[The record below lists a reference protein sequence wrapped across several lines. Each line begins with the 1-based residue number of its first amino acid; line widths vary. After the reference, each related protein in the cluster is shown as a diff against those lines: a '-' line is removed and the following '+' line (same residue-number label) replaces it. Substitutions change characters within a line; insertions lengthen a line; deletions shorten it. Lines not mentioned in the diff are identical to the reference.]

1 MSQLQ
6 QQITCFISTA
16 KVDKLSAKNTNN
28 AEESAFTEKNGD
40 KQNIINPAER
50 LHSCLSSSSDHS
62 ICIENEL
69 DEIKQSL
76 KNVRKK
82 SDLTEIVTEIFK
94 SLSENLKKQIKK
106 EIMSEVK
113 SEVEKLKTNYDSKIS
128 HLHDK
133 LNTIEF
139 ENESPCEKNA
149 SLHSDLRKMREVV
162 DENNKKA
169 TESVRLGNWNE
180 QYSRKKNVK
189 IYHLP
194 ENRNEDLPHSL
205 LNELKN
211 QVKLDINPSEV
222 VAMHRIPGKEGNPRP
237 VLIKFLRMDT
247 KISLLRKKK
256 AINEALKVR
265 IGDDITKLNQGL
277 LNRLY
282 QHDNIISSW
291 YFNGHVYGSD
301 EEGTR
306 HRQIRDFKR
315 ADYEGLK
322 NQLNDTDWDD
332 VVFNSNNINDVYM
345 NFVKTF
351 ESTVNRYIPTKT
363 ITVRP
368 NDKPFMNNLIR
379 NKIRHRQTCTVK
391 VRSDELQVRLVQST
405 SDLMNY
411 MSDYTD
417 ELQVR
422 LVQSMSDLMN
432 YRLDVYSQ
440 MELPPSFAD
449 PVIFFEA
456 IRGSSYKG
464 DVALDS
470 VKLSLG
476 QCKYQVDVALD
487 SVKLS
492 LGQCKYQVDVA
503 LDLVKLSLGQC
514 ASGPSPCATN
524 PCNNGGSCNEDD
536 SSAGYYCNCM
546 KGWSGDNCDV
556 QDVSGNSYS
565 CGFETAS
572 ATCIFK
578 DTTNDQFDW
587 TRRTKSTPSS
597 STGPTGAATGD
608 YYMYIE
614 TSSPRVFGD
623 TAVLTTQDTNLPA
636 GSWCLTFQYH
646 MKGSS
651 IGSLEVF
658 AGDRSSSL
666 TSIWTKSGEQVDPDL
681 WKTATID
688 IPQQSNP
695 VVSIIMAKLM
705 IIANDQ
711 GNRTTPSYYVA
722 FTDNKRLIG
731 DAAKNQV
738 PMNPVNTVFDAKRL
752 IGRKFT
758 DTTVQSDM
766 KHWPFIVVDDATKPK
781 ITVDYKGESKTFF
794 PEEISSM
801 VLVKMKETAE
811 AYLVKLVNNS
821 VITVPAYFNDS
832 QRQAT
837 KDAGT
842 ISGINVLRII
852 NEQTAAAIAYGL
864 DKKVGGERNVLI
876 FDLGGGTFDVSI
888 LTIEDGIFEVKSTSG
903 DTHLG
908 GEDFDNRMVNHFIQE
923 FKRKHKKDISENK
936 RAVRRLCFGRINN
949 KGE

>member
-6 QQITCFISTA
+6 QQITSFISTA

-40 KQNIINPAER
+40 KQNIINPAKR

-76 KNVRKK
+76 KNVPKK

-139 ENESPCEKNA
+139 ENGNLLEKNA

-282 QHDNIISSW
+282 QHDNVISSW

-306 HRQIRDFKR
+306 HRSIIQFLLLVAGIEQNPGPDQSNKKNLKIVHNNVCSLLPKLDLINNELHDYDIICISESHLDKSITDDQIKLNGFHKPIRLDRNRHGGGVTIYIKNSLHFIIRNDISVSNLELLWVEVRNCSNEKFLVGVLYRPPNSNSNLWDLFSESVDKALDCNLPIFLCGDFNCDMMSNSIEISFKTFKQHSFKRQIRDFKR

-379 NKIRHRQTCTVK
+379 NKIRHRNRIHHKAKTSNNPDHWK
-391 VRSDELQVRLVQST
+391 KFREIRNEIISLVRKAKDDYKCKLT
-405 SDLMNY
+405 SQLIDKNIPPGKWWRIAKSVSNFTKNRDSPPFLEH
-411 MSDYTD
+411 DG
-417 ELQVR
+417 QIFIHP
-422 LVQSMSDLMN
+422 
-432 YRLDVYSQ
+432 LDKS
-440 MELPPSFAD
+440 EILNNHFAD
-449 PVIFFEA
+449 IANIDIEPEIPDNNEPPPCHLNKFVITEKEILDQLKILNVNKPA
-456 IRGSSYKG
+456 GPDGISPRILKE
-464 DVALDS
+464 VASFISKPLTKLFNMSLS
-470 VKLSLG
+470 VK
-476 QCKYQVDVALD
+476 
-487 SVKLS
+487 
-492 LGQCKYQVDVA
+492 
-503 LDLVKLSLGQC
+503 
-514 ASGPSPCATN
+514 
-524 PCNNGGSCNEDD
+524 
-536 SSAGYYCNCM
+536 
-546 KGWSGDNCDV
+546 
-556 QDVSGNSYS
+556 
-565 CGFETAS
+565 
-572 ATCIFK
+572 
-578 DTTNDQFDW
+578 
-587 TRRTKSTPSS
+587 
-597 STGPTGAATGD
+597 
-608 YYMYIE
+608 
-614 TSSPRVFGD
+614 
-623 TAVLTTQDTNLPA
+623 
-636 GSWCLTFQYH
+636 
-646 MKGSS
+646 
-651 IGSLEVF
+651 
-658 AGDRSSSL
+658 
-666 TSIWTKSGEQVDPDL
+666 
-681 WKTATID
+681 
-688 IPQQSNP
+688 
-695 VVSIIMAKLM
+695 
-705 IIANDQ
+705 
-711 GNRTTPSYYVA
+711 
-722 FTDNKRLIG
+722 
-731 DAAKNQV
+731 QV
-738 PMNPVNTVFDAKRL
+738 P
-752 IGRKFT
+752 
-758 DTTVQSDM
+758 
-766 KHWPFIVVDDATKPK
+766 
-781 ITVDYKGESKTFF
+781 
-794 PEEISSM
+794 
-801 VLVKMKETAE
+801 
-811 AYLVKLVNNS
+811 
-821 VITVPAYFNDS
+821 
-832 QRQAT
+832 
-837 KDAGT
+837 
-842 ISGINVLRII
+842 LRISQLV
-852 NEQTAAAIAYGL
+852 E
-864 DKKVGGERNVLI
+864 
-876 FDLGGGTFDVSI
+876 
-888 LTIEDGIFEVKSTSG
+888 
-903 DTHLG
+903 
-908 GEDFDNRMVNHFIQE
+908 
-923 FKRKHKKDISENK
+923 
-936 RAVRRLCFGRINN
+936 
-949 KGE
+949 

>member
-1 MSQLQ
+1 MTIEGVRGSNWSSDIAIDDVSLIPGTCGNSVTSGPTTTGPVTAASTTPSTTTPSTTTPSTTTPSTTTPSTTTPSTTTAATTTAAPTDGTQTCTFEDGAPCFLVEATNDDFDWTRGSGRTPSVDTGPQ
-6 QQITCFISTA
+6 AAVEGSKYKYIEVSSPRRSNDIARLESSTKLNAGDYCLTFQYHMFGLITDQDIFMGDLKISTGITTPENEVFIESGNLGNQWKKG
-16 KVDKLSAKNTNN
+16 KVTISNAAGMKLFIEANKGKSWIGDIAIDDIQLMLGACAGSILHIVVRVRWLRLGLGDIAIDDIQLMPGVCAGVSPCDT
-28 AEESAFTEKNGD
+28 SPCQNGGSCSETTTA
-40 KQNIINPAER
+40 IGYTC
-50 LHSCLSSSSDHS
+50 SCLGRFVGQNCDQVDGKTVSEFACDFETTKNCVFKNVDDDDFQWTYKSGSTPSGGTGPSSAYEGTQYVYTEASSPRGQGDTAVLSTVNTMLAGTSSYCLQFYLHMYGNPGTMEVKFANRGSSSSS
-62 ICIENEL
+62 
-69 DEIKQSL
+69 
-76 KNVRKK
+76 VW
-82 SDLTEIVTEIFK
+82 
-94 SLSENLKKQIKK
+94 SESADQ
-106 EIMSEVK
+106 
-113 SEVEKLKTNYDSKIS
+113 
-128 HLHDK
+128 
-133 LNTIEF
+133 
-139 ENESPCEKNA
+139 
-149 SLHSDLRKMREVV
+149 
-162 DENNKKA
+162 
-169 TESVRLGNWNE
+169 GNQW
-180 QYSRKKNVK
+180 VF
-189 IYHLP
+189 H
-194 ENRNEDLPHSL
+194 
-205 LNELKN
+205 
-211 QVKLDINPSEV
+211 QV
-222 VAMHRIPGKEGNPRP
+222 
-237 VLIKFLRMDT
+237 
-247 KISLLRKKK
+247 
-256 AINEALKVR
+256 
-265 IGDDITKLNQGL
+265 
-277 LNRLY
+277 
-282 QHDNIISSW
+282 
-291 YFNGHVYGSD
+291 
-301 EEGTR
+301 
-306 HRQIRDFKR
+306 
-315 ADYEGLK
+315 
-322 NQLNDTDWDD
+322 
-332 VVFNSNNINDVYM
+332 
-345 NFVKTF
+345 
-351 ESTVNRYIPTKT
+351 
-363 ITVRP
+363 
-368 NDKPFMNNLIR
+368 
-379 NKIRHRQTCTVK
+379 
-391 VRSDELQVRLVQST
+391 
-405 SDLMNY
+405 
-411 MSDYTD
+411 
-417 ELQVR
+417 
-422 LVQSMSDLMN
+422 
-432 YRLDVYSQ
+432 
-440 MELPPSFAD
+440 ELPPSFAD

-470 VKLSLG
+470 
-476 QCKYQVDVALD
+476 
-487 SVKLS
+487 
-492 LGQCKYQVDVA
+492 
-503 LDLVKLSLGQC
+503 VKLSLGQC

-695 VVSIIMAKLM
+695 VVR
-705 IIANDQ
+705 
-711 GNRTTPSYYVA
+711 NRTTPSYYVA

-811 AYLVKLVNNS
+811 AYLGKLVNNS

-936 RAVRRLCFGRINN
+936 RAV
-949 KGE
+949 